1 MIFIN
6 HLSNTYTLPE
16 QKEIESPMIN
26 KSFYESSYNRWHGK
40 NRMAWKEGQAIV
52 YSTLGLQ

>member
-1 MIFIN
+1 MIFN
-6 HLSNTYTLPE
+6 HLSNTYTLLPV
-16 QKEIESPMIN
+16 QKELGSLMIN

-52 YSTLGLQ
+52 